1 MKLFPL
7 AASLLLLFSPAL
19 AVEKRVFKIDSL
31 IVSRKAGVIQLKAK
45 GAVQTGGWTKARLHL
60 LHNDGRVMTVEFL
73 ATPPSPEMTVIDGLV
88 PVAAA
93 AVVKGRAS
101 SVHVLADQNEMTSE
115 VTRWHAD
122 RRDLRYGLPL
132 VL

>member
-1 MKLFPL
+1 MKLF
-7 AASLLLLFSPAL
+7 SLLGSLVLLSPPAL

-31 IVSRKAGVIQLKAK
+31 IVTGKAGVIQLKAK
-45 GAVQTGGWTKARLHL
+45 GAVQTGGWTRARLHL

-73 ATPPSPEMTVIDGLV
+73 ATPPSPDMTVIDGLV
-88 PVAAA
+88 PVAAG

-115 VTRWHAD
+115 VTR
-122 RRDLRYGLPL
+122 
-132 VL
+132 